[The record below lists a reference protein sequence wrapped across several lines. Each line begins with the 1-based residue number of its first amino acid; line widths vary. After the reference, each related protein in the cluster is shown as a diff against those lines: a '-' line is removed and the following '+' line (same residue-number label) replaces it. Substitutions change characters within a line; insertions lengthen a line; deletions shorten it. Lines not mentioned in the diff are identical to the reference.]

1 MSCILKDNS
10 YVCTNRYDADG
21 LVVDIT
27 VEGATVFT
35 EKSKRI
41 K

>member
-1 MSCILKDNS
+1 MNVLYIKRQF
-10 YVCTNRYDADG
+10 VCTNRYDADG